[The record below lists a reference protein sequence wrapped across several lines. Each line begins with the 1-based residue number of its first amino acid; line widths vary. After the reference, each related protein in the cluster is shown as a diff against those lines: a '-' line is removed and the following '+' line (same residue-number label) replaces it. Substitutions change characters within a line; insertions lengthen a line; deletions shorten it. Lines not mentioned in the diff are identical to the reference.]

1 MTDPVFLLSGVAK
14 RYRFFQLTDLTLRLD
29 PGQVMG
35 LVGPNGAGKSTTLR
49 ILMGMV
55 QHDRGDVRVLGRP
68 MPTAEAA
75 VKRDVGFV
83 SDDMRLYGTQTLAW
97 HMRLVARMSDTWDA
111 AYADQLVGRF
121 FLHRDQAIRLMS
133 HGERMK
139 ATLLLVLA
147 RRPRLLV
154 LDEPTT
160 GLDPVARHEVLTELM
175 DVVRDETRSILFSS
189 HNTQDVE
196 RICDRIAFLDR
207 GRVIEDSDTAVY
219 LDRWRRLHLD
229 VPPGATVPPVEGLV
243 DTVRDGRLVTVTTNA
258 YAPAFDGACMH
269 AGIAVRDVQRMTLE
283 EIFVATVMR
292 DRRERAA

>member
-1 MTDPVFLLSGVAK
+1 MTEPVFSLSGVAK
-14 RYRFFQLTDLTLRLD
+14 RYRFFQLTDLNLRLD

-55 QHDRGDVRVLGRP
+55 RQDRGEVRVLGQP
-68 MPTAEAA
+68 MPDAEAA

-83 SDDMRLYGTQTLAW
+83 SDDMRLYGSRTLAW
-97 HMRLVARMSDTWDA
+97 HMRLVAGVHHGWDA
-111 AYADQLVGRF
+111 AYADQLVSRF
-121 FLHRDQAIRLMS
+121 HLHLDQPIRLMS
-133 HGERMK
+133 HGERAK

-175 DVVRDETRSILFSS
+175 EVVRDERRSILFSS

-207 GRVIEDSDTAVY
+207 GRIIEDCDTASY

-229 VPPGATVPPVEGLV
+229 VPPAMALPPAEGLV
-243 DTVRDGRLVTVTTNA
+243 DTVRDGHLATVTTSA
-258 YAPAFDGACMH
+258 YTPAFEAACVR
-269 AGIAVRDVQRMTLE
+269 AGITVCDVQRMTLE

-292 DRRERAA
+292 ARQERAA